1 MKDTRA
7 FAFFVTFVFVL
18 SLGGAAI
25 AAGNNQAGQPQ
36 TPALPGKQAPQAA
49 KPAPIVKPAP
59 PVAPIAP
66 NVRPGQPQQGQTQKD
81 MLLKMSEDRKRQE
94 KEREKQLK
102 DARTVQVAPSKGNA
116 PSTGKSAE
124 GKNLNRTAVAP
135 GR

>member
-1 MKDTRA
+1 MKDTWT
-7 FAFFVTFVFVL
+7 FVIFVTFVFVL
-18 SLGGAAI
+18 SLSGAAL

-36 TPALPGKQAPQAA
+36 TPALPGKQAPQAVQ
-49 KPAPIVKPAP
+49 PAPVAMPTP
-59 PVAPIAP
+59 PVAPKSP
-66 NVRPGQPQQGQTQKD
+66 NVRPGQPQQSQTQKD

-116 PSTGKSAE
+116 PSTGKSAQ
-124 GKNLNRTAVAP
+124 NNSLNRTAIDL